1 MTNQAKTLFALLGLA
16 LPLSTGALANAQT
29 KETKVG
35 YVDLQR
41 ALQEVNDARGAKTR
55 LQTTVDEKKK
65 KFEREQADLLKE
77 KDAFEKQMGV
87 MTADAKVQ
95 RQTDLGKKAMD
106 LNQRWEK
113 EKAGF
118 TEKEHAEMQAIFAK
132 MNPIIASIAA
142 REGMSFIFDKT
153 DGGILYAPAYL
164 DITNELVRLYNDQKA
179 GKGKGDLKPTRV
191 AEPKAGSG
199 KKK

>member
-1 MTNQAKTLFALLGLA
+1 VTNQAKKLFALLGFA
-16 LPLSTGALANAQT
+16 LPLSTGALAVA
-29 KETKVG
+29 ETKVG

-41 ALQEVNDARGAKTR
+41 ALQEVNDARSAKTR

-65 KFEREQADLLKE
+65 KFEREQTDLLKE
-77 KDAFEKQMGV
+77 KDAFEKQASV

-113 EKAGF
+113 EKVSF
-118 TEKEHAEMQAIFAK
+118 QEQEQSEMKAIFAK

-142 REGMSFIFDKT
+142 REGMSFVFDKT

-191 AEPKAGSG
+191 TEPKAGSG

>member
-1 MTNQAKTLFALLGLA
+1 VTNQAKTLFALLGLA

-55 LQTTVDEKKK
+55 LQALVDEKKK
-65 KFEREQADLLKE
+65 KFEREQTDLLKE
-77 KDAFEKQMGV
+77 KDAFEKQASV

-113 EKAGF
+113 EKASF
-118 TEKEHAEMQAIFAK
+118 AEQEQSEMKAIFAK
-132 MNPIIASIAA
+132 MNPIIASIAN
-142 REGMSFIFDKT
+142 REGMSFVFDKT

-191 AEPKAGSG
+191 SEPKAGSG